1 MRYRQIYKDISIV
14 TVASVNRDV
23 CNPLNLFKHKVIS
36 LAEINSINDKDMRV
50 GTDIVSFRTNAFE
63 LYCDPHRMQVR
74 SEDCTRSDQ
83 LSDVTLNIL
92 RLSETIPSA
101 LGVNATFRFV
111 LDEPNFLQLCNKC
124 VPMTAFS
131 PMAENAVMFD
141 LSFFDWNH
149 PENDGQPTAVY
160 NIKRLTDG
168 HGNQIIIQISVNNHL
183 IINDGMN
190 TVMHYLAETSKL
202 HTQFFDK
209 SKQFISSIKDVF

>member
-1 MRYRQIYKDISIV
+1 MRYREIYKDISIV
-14 TVASVNRDV
+14 VVASVNRNL

-36 LAEINSINDKDMRV
+36 QAEINSINDKDMRV
-50 GTDIVSFRTNAFE
+50 GADIVSFRADAFE

-92 RLSETIPSA
+92 RLSETTPSA
-101 LGVNATFRFV
+101 LGINATFRFG
-111 LDEPNFLQLCNKC
+111 LDEPNYLQFCNKC
-124 VPMTAFS
+124 APMTAFS
-131 PMAENAVMFD
+131 PMADNAVLLD

-160 NIKRLTDG
+160 NIKRLSDG
-168 HGNQIIIQISVNNHL
+168 LGNQKIIQISVNNHL

-190 TVMHYLAETSKL
+190 TVMHYLTETAKL
-202 HTQFFDK
+202 HAQFFEK
-209 SKQFISSIKDVF
+209 SKQFISSI